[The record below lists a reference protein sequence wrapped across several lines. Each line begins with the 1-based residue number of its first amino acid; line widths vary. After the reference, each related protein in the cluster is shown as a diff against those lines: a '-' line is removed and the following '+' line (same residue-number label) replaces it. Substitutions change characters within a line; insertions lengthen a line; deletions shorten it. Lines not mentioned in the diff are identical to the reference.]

1 LERLNVEALK
11 EVGGFGGG
19 GSEVQKLE
27 VEEVCDF
34 LRRVMPSDHAIPE
47 ISAAQHGVEAAYFRN
62 ALL

>member
-11 EVGGFGGG
+11 EGGFGGG

-27 VEEVCDF
+27 VEGVCDF

-47 ISAAQHGVEAAYFRN
+47 
-62 ALL
+62 

>member
-1 LERLNVEALK
+1 MERLNVEALK

-27 VEEVCDF
+27 VEGVCYF

-47 ISAAQHGVEAAYFRN
+47 
-62 ALL
+62 